1 MTNEQAKKMLKA
13 KLECLKRETSGTDFD
28 CNNSNCDE
36 CSLCYEQGNMGE
48 QKEALD
54 MAIKALEQKPY
65 EKFESAKD
73 HIYKLAGDYK
83 CWDNRLTEDE
93 AVELC
98 HILEQQP
105 CEDAISRQAAIDA
118 VKKNTFRL
126 TFAEEQNCE
135 GHVAWSAE
143 TVYSDVME
151 GALLELP
158 PAQPER
164 KKGKW
169 IRHDEIKNVYGGIC
183 IECSECG
190 EKYVVQHILD
200 EKYCRN
206 CGADMRGEL

>member
-83 CWDNRLTEDE
+83 CWDNRLTKDE

-118 VKKNTFRL
+118 LEMYPFVEYEEYAEAREVINRL
-126 TFAEEQNCE
+126 P
-135 GHVAWSAE
+135 S
-143 TVYSDVME
+143 
-151 GALLELP
+151 
-158 PAQPER
+158 AQPDKRLEKIADLVEGTIDHFDRDDAMDLLYQIKKVLNER
-164 KKGKW
+164 
-169 IRHDEIKNVYGGIC
+169 
-183 IECSECG
+183 
-190 EKYVVQHILD
+190 
-200 EKYCRN
+200 
-206 CGADMRGEL
+206 